1 MLELQCCTGLSQFE
15 SYRCRF
21 FNWIYTGKP
30 GKGELHRI
38 VMSYRSHVLPPTQ
51 NCALSN
57 TLWGW
62 QCWWKGFSVGS
73 RSASRSRRRRDA
85 VNTAHLSSSWDEI
98 SLWSSWQSRF
108 QPVGL
113 LFFLCWSRS
122 IVSFGIVHGHGW
134 LKVCTSESWTDPE
147 LWRRGISVI
156 TVYVLVSPVARL
168 RFPRIFQH
176 TPSTYP
182 RPSSNSLWKIS
193 FSFGG
198 LGMPGVCFR
207 CMLGFS

>member
-1 MLELQCCTGLSQFE
+1 M
-15 SYRCRF
+15 F
-21 FNWIYTGKP
+21 F
-30 GKGELHRI
+30 
-38 VMSYRSHVLPPTQ
+38 PPPKT
-51 NCALSN
+51 ALSATHYGAGSAGGRDFPLGAGQPADLVEDAMQW
-57 TLWGW
+57 TLLTSLPRGMRF
-62 QCWWKGFSVGS
+62 CCDLHDKV
-73 RSASRSRRRRDA
+73 RSSP
-85 VNTAHLSSSWDEI
+85 L
-98 SLWSSWQSRF
+98 
-108 QPVGL
+108 GC
-113 LFFLCWSRS
+113 FFLCWSRS

-134 LKVCTSESWTDPE
+134 VKVCTSENWTDPE

-182 RPSSNSLWKIS
+182 RPSSNSLWRIS